1 MVARFGPRILRT
13 LLGGCVLLGCGGHE
27 ATSGLRISTEGDTT
41 EYRATWEYSS
51 FEVDVV
57 LSLVT
62 AVSAEACSS
71 SATLSVND
79 VVSATDRYELAPTEC
94 NVLLLDE
101 TGDIVMSEQPTSHD
115 WTSEEL
121 AVDTGREVMTLGPT
135 DVLSP
140 ETGESVT
147 YRFTL
152 SNPPCADDADC
163 KCAALDRF
171 GGEARLTLPLGR
183 KCD

>member
-1 MVARFGPRILRT
+1 
-13 LLGGCVLLGCGGHE
+13 VLVGCGGHE
-27 ATSGLRISTEGDTT
+27 STSGLRVSTEGDTT
-41 EYRATWEYSS
+41 EFRAIWEYSS

-62 AVSAEACSS
+62 AVSGEACTS

-79 VVSATDRYELAPTEC
+79 VVSATDHYELAPTEC
-94 NVLLLDE
+94 HVLRLDE
-101 TGDIVMSEQPTSHD
+101 TGDIVMSEQPTAHD
-115 WTSEEL
+115 WTSEDL
-121 AVDTGREVMTLGPT
+121 AVDTGREVMTLGPAT
-135 DVLSP
+135 VVSP
-140 ETGESVT
+140 ESGESVT

-152 SNPPCADDADC
+152 SNPVCADDADC